1 MQILIA
7 LLVVAAVVVFT
18 YLVIQKQD
26 QRRHTGGAIC
36 AEYRTDLPF
45 DVCMDAM
52 RRQTNDDIFVYDFTR
67 QPDGSFLLNF
77 TMHRATG
84 QPMDTLYQMRIDGGS
99 RTVISLNFIREAFGN
114 PEPVF
119 GVELLDAFICQK
131 LSAERTM

>member
-18 YLVIQKQD
+18 YLIIQKQD
-26 QRRHTGGAIC
+26 QRRRAGGTIC

-52 RRQTNDDIFVYDFTR
+52 RRQSGDDIFVYNFTR
-67 QPDGSFLLNF
+67 QPDGSFLLHF
-77 TMHRATG
+77 TMHRATS
-84 QPMDTLYQMRIDGGS
+84 QPMDTLYQMRIDSGS